1 MQTTM
6 KHIKSIF
13 CCLLLLFSGSM
24 QAQNF
29 NPSNPAE
36 PQTPVFYYP
45 LTVSCSPVEAAYV
58 SGKGNYAPGTH
69 ANISTS
75 PKSGYIFNH
84 WELNGVPYEG
94 GANISYTTVAGKM
107 DFVAVYDFLPNDPSE
122 PVMDVRSRLYLE
134 SEPAG
139 VCTFNR
145 VSGARVEAD
154 QYVNVNVTG
163 VDPQYAFAGW
173 FQGGVK
179 ITDVQSLN
187 YLMGY
192 HDETLVARF
201 TLLPFNPISPSEPQ
215 TAPGQED
222 IQTHARGDA
231 NEDGAI
237 DVADAVAVTNVY
249 LTSDE
254 SGVNPTLADANNDGV
269 IDMADVVYIINVY
282 LTNQ

>member
-1 MQTTM
+1 MSPFPFPTFYNRFTPIIPTCQRTY
-6 KHIKSIF
+6 
-13 CCLLLLFSGSM
+13 
-24 QAQNF
+24 N
-29 NPSNPAE
+29 NPSF
-36 PQTPVFYYP
+36 TPIPIPIPFSIILVFIAHLPFLCGLRKLKTLNLYLFP
-45 LTVSCSPVEAAYV
+45 
-58 SGKGNYAPGTH
+58 
-69 ANISTS
+69 STS
-75 PKSGYIFNH
+75 ESTSSLFYRLDRKLLIQSGLQIR
-84 WELNGVPYEG
+84 L
-94 GANISYTTVAGKM
+94 
-107 DFVAVYDFLPNDPSE
+107 L
-122 PVMDVRSRLYLE
+122 DVRSRLYLE

-145 VSGARVEAD
+145 VSGAWVEAD

-249 LTSDE
+249 LTGDE